1 LKRHRQVEGSPQVC
15 ATTEIELRI
24 YFFVIPLLRA
34 EKVFRELKNNSG
46 IGLVLGNMGDVYNL
60 QLDYEKALEAEFE
73 ALKHTHKL
81 NDEYYRAVT
90 LYHIRQN
97 IELKHC

>member
-1 LKRHRQVEGSPQVC
+1 LH
-15 ATTEIELRI
+15 
-24 YFFVIPLLRA
+24 
-34 EKVFRELKNNSG
+34 ELKNNSG